1 MKYYKNEVERLEK
14 LTPEERQEELLTRK
28 RELGEFLYFLQ
39 EIAEDTNEPELYND
53 LLTELTAYY
62 AYGLEMI
69 GEAVGVVVDTSTQR
83 HIEALA
89 LVKAEENSGIRS

>member
-1 MKYYKNEVERLEK
+1 MKYYKQEIERLKK
-14 LTPEERQEELLTRK
+14 LTPEERQEELLTKK
-28 RELGEFLYFLQ
+28 RELGAFINFLQ

-62 AYGLEMI
+62 AYGLEMV
-69 GEAVGVVVDTSTQR
+69 GEAVGVVVDTSTER

-89 LVKAEENSGIRS
+89 LAKAEGNSGITS